1 MRRKKISEIIAE
13 RQRLEQTQ
21 QELNAALC
29 AVNEMAGSCC
39 LEREKRDYAK
49 LGLILAPI
57 AILAIGV
64 IVHVCKKGK

>member
-29 AVNEMAGSCC
+29 AVNEMAGSCP
-39 LEREKRDYAK
+39 EREKRNYAK

-57 AILAIGV
+57 AILTIGV
-64 IVHVCKKGK
+64 IVHICKKGK